1 MPETKLTID
10 NKEVEVEAGTTILE
24 AARQL
29 GIDIPTFC
37 YDPELPPNGACRI
50 CVVEVEKARA
60 LIASCVTPVAPGMVV
75 YTESERVVRARKEIL
90 SLMVAN
96 HPLVCITCEKTG
108 ECKLQDYCYRYGVS
122 DSAYVGE
129 IKELSAD
136 DSNEFFIRDMNKCIL
151 CGICVGKC
159 QDVVGAGAIDFTKRG
174 FISNVGPAYEDRI
187 EDSTCVFCGLCI
199 DSCPV
204 GALTPKFGVGK
215 GRSWE
220 LETTRAICPY
230 CSVGCGLDL
239 HSKDGVITGV
249 TAAAESPVNRGHLC
263 ARGKFGWDYQQSS
276 ERITTPLIK
285 SNGVFVEVSWEEAL
299 GYIADNL
306 NDLRNRYGA
315 SSLMGLCSPKL
326 TNEESYL
333 FQKLIRSLGSNNID
347 SYTRHCHAS
356 SVDAMMEVLGGAA
369 MTNSIEELVSAK
381 SILVIEADPL
391 DSHPIIGYRVREAVR
406 KGAKLIVAND
416 EQVGLSDIANHY
428 LPLKAGSAIALV
440 NAMAKV
446 ILTEELHDEAF
457 VAKRTEG
464 FDVFVKGLDAF
475 SPEVAAEIT
484 GISAEEI
491 RAAARAYARAET
503 AAIISSAVIR
513 AESGGD
519 LLVQALVNLAL
530 LTGNFGKE
538 SCGLYLPYS
547 ENNLQGC
554 ADMGALPGVLTG
566 YQSVKEKSVRDKFTG
581 AWKTPISAEPGI
593 SATELFEQ
601 GKASG
606 IRGMF
611 ILAENPAA
619 CGEESFLAISVLEN
633 LDFLVVQDIFM
644 TETAAL
650 ADVILPAIAFAE
662 KLGTYTNTE
671 RRVQL
676 NQPAVEPPGT
686 AFPDW
691 AVIAELAVWFGFD
704 WAYDNPEDVFEE
716 MAALT
721 PQYAGISYERLLD
734 GGLQWPCPSD
744 DHPGTGYLY
753 TGRFGR
759 GLGLFSS
766 IDFKPNQQTGSSTL
780 PQQKQIVEHGC
791 HCISDSMRKHSV
803 ISSLRKV
810 SAQQIDSF

>member
-1 MPETKLTID
+1 MPEVKLTID

-129 IKELSAD
+129 VKELSAD

-159 QDVVGAGAIDFTKRG
+159 QDVVGAGAIDFTRRG

-204 GALTPKFGVGK
+204 GALTPKFGLGK
-215 GRSWE
+215 GRPWE
-220 LETTRAICPY
+220 IETTRVICPY

-239 HSKDGVITGV
+239 HARGGAITGV
-249 TAAAESPVNRGHLC
+249 TAATDSPVNRGHLC

-276 ERITTPLIK
+276 ERITAPLVK
-285 SNGVFVEVSWEEAL
+285 SKGVFVEVSWEEAL

-306 NDLRNRYGA
+306 DDLRNRYGPSA
-315 SSLMGLCSPKL
+315 LMGLCSPKS

-333 FQKLIRSLGSNNID
+333 FQKLIRSLGSNNVD

-356 SVDAMMEVLGGAA
+356 SVDAMMKALGGAA

-381 SILVIEADPL
+381 AILVIEADPL

-406 KGAKLIVAND
+406 KGAELIVAHA
-416 EQVGLSDIANHY
+416 EPVGLSDLAHHY
-428 LPLKAGSAIALV
+428 LPLQSGSAITLI
-440 NAMAKV
+440 NAMARV
-446 ILTEELHDEAF
+446 ILTEGLHDEAF

-464 FDVFVKGLDAF
+464 FDAFVKGLDVF
-475 SPEVAAEIT
+475 SIENAAAIT
-484 GISAEEI
+484 GIAVEEI

-566 YQSVKEKSVRDKFTG
+566 YQSVKEKSVREKFTR

-601 GKASG
+601 GNASG
-606 IRGMF
+606 IKGMF

-619 CGEESFLAISVLEN
+619 CGEERSWAISVLKN

-650 ADVILPAIAFAE
+650 ADVVLPAIAFAE

-676 NQPAVEPPGT
+676 NQPAVEPPGI
-686 AFPDW
+686 AYPDW
-691 AVIAELAVWFGFD
+691 AVLAELAGWLGLD
-704 WAYDNPEDVFEE
+704 WVYDSPEDVFIE

-721 PQYAGISYERLLD
+721 PQYAGISYERLLS
-734 GGLQWPCPSD
+734 GGLQWPCPNEE
-744 DHPGTGYLY
+744 HLGTSYLY

-759 GLGLFSS
+759 GLGLFTSV
-766 IDFKPNQQTGSSTL
+766 DFEPHRQKEFEAL
-780 PQQKQIVEHGC
+780 PLTRQIGEYGC
-791 HCISDSMRKHSV
+791 RCISDSMRKHSV
-803 ISSLRKV
+803 ISSLTKASGGDRR
-810 SAQQIDSF
+810 